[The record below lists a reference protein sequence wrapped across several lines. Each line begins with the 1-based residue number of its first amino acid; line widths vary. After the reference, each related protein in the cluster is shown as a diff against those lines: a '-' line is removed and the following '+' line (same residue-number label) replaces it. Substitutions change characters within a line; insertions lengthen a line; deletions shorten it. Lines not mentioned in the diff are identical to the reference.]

1 MPRLSVISD
10 NILKNADKMK
20 VIIKAFNAQRR
31 LRPPFCFFECGCF
44 SFFCDFGTLASSVFC
59 SKAAE
64 LPLSELSIFLLIKK
78 FAVVICQV
86 NLAPLGPVGFPRKP
100 TRCRQPRSFLL
111 RAYDI
116 GLPRIRP
123 DCHLEHT
130 IILDISLPNSLEVFL
145 GKLCAHLSSFAT
157 AVSSGNRSISHWPT
171 QHGVFPNSLQPLK
184 AGYSAHSFS
193 RIAGL
198 PLASK
203 RFYVHP
209 TRPPR

>member
-1 MPRLSVISD
+1 
-10 NILKNADKMK
+10 MK

-44 SFFCDFGTLASSVFC
+44 SFFATSGRLRPRFLFQSGRT
-59 SKAAE
+59 AAVRAVHIS
-64 LPLSELSIFLLIKK
+64 PYKK

-111 RAYDI
+111 RAYGI